1 MNGLPFVSLEELKT
15 GLLPKAKY
23 EISSTTL
30 STALRDQRACILDIG
45 VDVACTLGE
54 LMPDGRPLCDR
65 KPAGAEL
72 IDRPEREILRF
83 NLSPDSK
90 ENSISTQVRFRSLLY
105 NDSAKRSIFLATQLK
120 PFKCSI
126 PREFTGACWLV
137 PDRQCWKWML
147 LAVPAWVRLHTP

>member
-23 EISSTTL
+23 ETSSTTL

-72 IDRPEREILRF
+72 IDRPEKEILRF

-105 NDSAKRSIFLATQLK
+105 NDSANIDFSCYTAQ
-120 PFKCSI
+120 
-126 PREFTGACWLV
+126 
-137 PDRQCWKWML
+137 
-147 LAVPAWVRLHTP
+147 AVQVLNPP